1 MIVQK
6 CLVPADAQFAGA
18 AGARKERKELLARG
32 TATIAGDGKPDAPV
46 HRLKRLFAEAMLE
59 NSSTRAPRRLGDF
72 AVSAGVQLLF
82 LAALFLIPLYFTQ
95 VLDVQQSNKTLIVV
109 PPPAPAS
116 PPVAPA
122 RSVAPKTRT
131 SALLA
136 TLVVPKVIPNRIAHV
151 SGEPKEEDLQAA
163 IDLGAGF
170 SGSVAGGIPG
180 GQLGGVT
187 GGASSGPVRPEAI
200 HSQPKA
206 PVRVGGKVKAPRLLF
221 GPAPAY
227 PLLAR
232 QARVAGDVVIDAVID
247 ERGNVVEMHTI
258 SGLPILALAAMEA
271 VRQWKYEPTTL
282 GGEAVS
288 VRLLVTIT
296 FEGHRG

>member
-1 MIVQK
+1 M
-6 CLVPADAQFAGA
+6 
-18 AGARKERKELLARG
+18 R
-32 TATIAGDGKPDAPV
+32 
-46 HRLKRLFAEAMLE
+46 
-59 NSSTRAPRRLGDF
+59 
-72 AVSAGVQLLF
+72 
-82 LAALFLIPLYFTQ
+82 
-95 VLDVQQSNKTLIVV
+95 
-109 PPPAPAS
+109 
-116 PPVAPA
+116 
-122 RSVAPKTRT
+122 
-131 SALLA
+131 
-136 TLVVPKVIPNRIAHV
+136 
-151 SGEPKEEDLQAA
+151 
-163 IDLGAGF
+163 
-170 SGSVAGGIPG
+170 
-180 GQLGGVT
+180 
-187 GGASSGPVRPEAI
+187 
-200 HSQPKA
+200 
-206 PVRVGGKVKAPRLLF
+206 APRLLF